1 MDWRPNNC
9 DNRPSGRTPAPDLY
23 ICVDSDAMLEAGIR
37 KNDFVIAQ
45 RVNALQDGAIIV
57 AVVDG
62 NPVVRRYFQTSQ
74 GAYLSP
80 DNTAYP
86 AIEFDPQ
93 PANVYGV
100 VTQVIRPRLER

>member
-1 MDWRPNNC
+1 MDWRPDNC
-9 DNRPSGRTPAPDLY
+9 KNRQSAHTLAPDLF

-45 RVNALQDGAIIV
+45 RVDALQDGAIIV
-57 AVVDG
+57 AAVDG
-62 NPVVRRYFQTSQ
+62 KPVVRRYFQTSQ

-86 AIEFDPQ
+86 AIEFDPK
-93 PANVYGV
+93 PSNIYGV
-100 VTQVIRPRLER
+100 VTQVIRARL